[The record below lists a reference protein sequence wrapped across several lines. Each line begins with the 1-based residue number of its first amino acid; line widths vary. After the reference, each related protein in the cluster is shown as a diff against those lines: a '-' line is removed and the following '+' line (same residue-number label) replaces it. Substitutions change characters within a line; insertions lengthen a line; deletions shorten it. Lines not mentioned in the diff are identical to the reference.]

1 MTIYDIAE
9 KAGVSASTV
18 SRVINGKPGIKD
30 STRKKVLALLQ
41 EYHYSPNEAARGLA
55 TQSTHFVGILIE
67 DIRVSHHTDAV
78 WTIEQELTKAGYTCI
93 TLSTGADPAGKAA
106 AVRILQQRGVD
117 GAILIGSMFSLDCV
131 KTAILKYLFNIPVV
145 MVNGRID
152 LPNVYSILIDEERG
166 IENCTAAMLKKGCR
180 HPVLLVSTDTPSNK
194 SKLEGF
200 RSAIQKDGRSFDKT
214 SVFHTTADLMDPL
227 AGMQQAEKACAAI
240 LTKKPDT
247 DCIICID
254 DILAIG
260 VIHGLQKMGKNV
272 PGDISVTGMDNTLYG
287 RVSTPTLTTVNNKIE
302 EAAVTAARKLLSVLA
317 GHEEPAQVMIP
328 TELVRRESA

>member
-1 MTIYDIAE
+1 M
-9 KAGVSASTV
+9 
-18 SRVINGKPGIKD
+18 ING
-30 STRKKVLALLQ
+30 S
-41 EYHYSPNEAARGLA
+41 
-55 TQSTHFVGILIE
+55 
-67 DIRVSHHTDAV
+67 
-78 WTIEQELTKAGYTCI
+78 
-93 TLSTGADPAGKAA
+93 
-106 AVRILQQRGVD
+106 
-117 GAILIGSMFSLDCV
+117 
-131 KTAILKYLFNIPVV
+131 
-145 MVNGRID
+145 ID

-166 IENCTAAMLKKGCR
+166 IENCTAAMLKKGCE
-180 HPVLLVSTDTPSNK
+180 HPVFLVSTDTPSNR

-200 RSAIQKDGRSFDKT
+200 KSAIQKAGRLFDE
-214 SVFHTTADLMDPL
+214 SLVFHTTADLMDPL

-260 VIHGLQKMGKNV
+260 VIHGLQKMGKSV

-287 RVSTPTLTTVNNKIE
+287 RVSTPSLTSVNNKIE

-317 GHEEPAQVMIP
+317 GREEPAEVMIP